1 MSAIHDIRE
10 WSLDLYS
17 LKGRT
22 AIVTGGNTGL
32 GKGYVAAFA
41 KAGAKVF
48 VATED
53 YNWDETRE
61 ILEGEGAEYEFFK
74 ADLTKPAEISRIIPA
89 CVEKFGAVDIL
100 VNNAG
105 IMRANPPE
113 EYTDED
119 WRAIFAVHVDATF
132 YLSREAAQVMIKQGG
147 GKIINIVSLMAFR
160 GDPISVGY
168 TACKHAI
175 AGITKSFATG
185 LGKYNIQV
193 NAIAPGWIK
202 TAGNPPGMEKFAA
215 GIPAGRL
222 GLPYDLMGL
231 AVYLAGPASDY
242 VSGVII
248 PIDGAYLDMPL

>member
-1 MSAIHDIRE
+1 MSEMHDIRE
-10 WSLDLYS
+10 WGLDLFS
-17 LKGRT
+17 LKGKT

-32 GKGYVAAFA
+32 GQGYVTAFA

-48 VATED
+48 VATEFYD
-53 YNWDETRE
+53 WNETRE
-61 ILEGEGAEYEFFK
+61 ILETEGAEYEFFK
-74 ADLTKPAEISRIIPA
+74 ADLTKTEEISKIIPA
-89 CVEKFGAVDIL
+89 CLERFGKVDIL

-105 IMRANPPE
+105 NMRANPPE

-119 WRAIFAVHVDATF
+119 WRDIFAVHVDATF
-132 YLSREAAQVMIKQGG
+132 FLSREASKIMIKQGG
-147 GKIINIVSLMAFR
+147 GKIINIGSLMAFR

-175 AGITKSFATG
+175 AGITKAFATG

-222 GLPYDLMGL
+222 GRPYDLMGL
-231 AVYLAGPASDY
+231 AVYLASPASDY
-242 VSGVII
+242 VSGIVI
-248 PIDGAYLDMPL
+248 PVDGGYLDMAL